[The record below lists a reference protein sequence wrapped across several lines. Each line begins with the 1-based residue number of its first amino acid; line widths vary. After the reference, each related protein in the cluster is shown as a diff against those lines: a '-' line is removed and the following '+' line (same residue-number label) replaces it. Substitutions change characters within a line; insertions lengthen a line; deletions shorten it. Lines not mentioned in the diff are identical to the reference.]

1 MKIGAIFSDTTA
13 DTLAFFLVSP
23 SRKASYI
30 WLFQVLRDILLHEG
44 RVVRDQPD
52 DEEELPV
59 LPLQEVPRG
68 GHEDRLG
75 PARRGAPQVRLYAV
89 SVL

>member
-1 MKIGAIFSDTTA
+1 MNMKICIA
-13 DTLAFFLVSP
+13 
-23 SRKASYI
+23 
-30 WLFQVLRDILLHEG
+30 LFQVLRDILLHEG

-75 PARRGAPQVRLYAV
+75 PARRGAPQVRLN
-89 SVL
+89 SNPVLTEVILSRHFSTL

>member
-1 MKIGAIFSDTTA
+1 M
-13 DTLAFFLVSP
+13 
-23 SRKASYI
+23 
-30 WLFQVLRDILLHEG
+30 
-44 RVVRDQPD
+44 RDQPD

-75 PARRGAPQVRLYAV
+75 PARRGAPQVRLYAGWG
-89 SVL
+89 SILDNLAKDIKDNRKFYLYLYLR

>member
-1 MKIGAIFSDTTA
+1 MNMKICIA
-13 DTLAFFLVSP
+13 
-23 SRKASYI
+23 
-30 WLFQVLRDILLHEG
+30 LFQVLRDILLHEG

-75 PARRGAPQVRLYAV
+75 PA
-89 SVL
+89 